1 MDWLLVIA
9 ICNSDES
16 QRWFVSN
23 GDSMWDGTGHG
34 AALVSARYHA
44 ANIIEIVARPSS
56 SCALKYYD
64 LLKNLASAT

>member
-16 QRWFVSN
+16 QCWVVSS
-23 GDSMWDGTGHG
+23 GDLLWDGTGHG

-44 ANIIEIVARPSS
+44 ASV
-56 SCALKYYD
+56 
-64 LLKNLASAT
+64 TV

>member
-16 QRWFVSN
+16 QCCVVSI
-23 GDSMWDGTGHG
+23 GDFLWDGTDHG

-44 ANIIEIVARPSS
+44 ASVRK
-56 SCALKYYD
+56 CG
-64 LLKNLASAT
+64 